1 MKKFAIG
8 VNGGFVSG
16 KLFSNIENVINW
28 FEQHVKGDI
37 FILENGEKISV
48 NSVTDLVDKLL
59 EAEDGNGAIHVV
71 ADGLVERGD
80 DYAEMYIYEFDDDE

>member
-16 KLFSNIENVINW
+16 KLFSNNEKVVKW
-28 FEQHVKGDI
+28 FEQAVKGDI
-37 FILENGEKISV
+37 YILENGEKIPV
-48 NSVTDLVDKLL
+48 DSVTDLVDKLL
-59 EAEDGNGAIHVV
+59 EAEDNNGAIHVV